1 MRSGQIAEKAG
12 VNIQTL
18 RYYER
23 RGILEPPARRE
34 SGYREYPS
42 DAIRI
47 VRFVKRAQEL
57 GFTLTEVESLLG
69 LAAGG
74 PNSCDAAQEL
84 AAEKIGELDARIV
97 SLRSMKDSL
106 QRLVDTC
113 SRPRRQREC
122 PLIQSIAAD
131 ASGVSA

>member
-1 MRSGQIAEKAG
+1 MRTGQIANQAG

-23 RGILEPPARRE
+23 RGILQSPVRRD
-34 SGYREYPS
+34 SGYRDYPT

-57 GFTLTEVESLLG
+57 GFSLTEVESLLG

-74 PNSCDAAQEL
+74 PDSCDAAQTL
-84 AAEKIGELDARIV
+84 ATEKIGELEAKIV
-97 SLRSMKDSL
+97 SLRAMKDSL
-106 QRLVDTC
+106 QALLDTC
-113 SRPRRQREC
+113 ARPRRHREC
-122 PLIQSIAAD
+122 PLIQSIDNDAVGAD
-131 ASGVSA
+131 S

>member
-1 MRSGQIAEKAG
+1 MRSGQIANQAA
-12 VNIQTL
+12 VNVQTL

-23 RGILEPPARRE
+23 RGLLQAPARLE

-47 VRFVKRAQEL
+47 VRFVKRTQEL
-57 GFTLTEVESLLG
+57 GFTLAEAESLLA

-74 PNSCDAAQEL
+74 PESCDAAQEL
-84 AAEKIGELDARIV
+84 ATEKIGELEAKIA

-106 QRLVDTC
+106 QTLLATC

-122 PLIQSIAAD
+122 PLLQSIETD
-131 ASGVSA
+131 AMATSS